1 MEYSMTKF
9 EIVGFDAD
17 DTLWINESYYR
28 SMEDEFYL
36 LMQDYLGQDELA
48 KELLQT
54 EIRNIP
60 IYGFGVKSFT
70 LSMIETAIKFSGGKI
85 AIAAIQHIV
94 DMGKAIL
101 NHPVELI
108 DDVKGVLQTLNGRY
122 KLILVTKGDLLH
134 QEKKLKESSLE
145 EFFDHIEIVS
155 DKTEQDYQKL
165 ISHLDIPAEKFL
177 MIGNSLK
184 SDVLPVL
191 NIGGHAYHV
200 PYQTTWELEKVH
212 EKIDHPNF
220 KELSSIKEVLDLSL
234 IHI

>member
-1 MEYSMTKF
+1 MNKF

-17 DTLWINESYYR
+17 DTLWLNESYYR

-36 LMQDYLGQDELA
+36 LMQDYLGPDKLA
-48 KELLQT
+48 QELLQT
-54 EIRNIP
+54 EVRNIP

-70 LSMIETAIKFSGGKI
+70 LSMIETAIKFSSGKI
-85 AIAAIQHIV
+85 SIDAIQQIV
-94 DMGKAIL
+94 DMGKSIL
-101 NHPVELI
+101 NHPVELL
-108 DDVKGVLQTLNGRY
+108 DDVRDVLQALNGRY

-134 QEKKLKESSLE
+134 QEKKLRESSLE
-145 EFFDHIEIVS
+145 NYFDHIEIVS

-165 ISHLDIPAEKFL
+165 IDHLDIPAEKFL

-200 PYQTTWELEKVH
+200 PYHTTWELEKVH
-212 EKIDHPNF
+212 KEIDHPNF
-220 KELSSIKEVLDLSL
+220 KELTSIKEVLDHLK
-234 IHI
+234 